1 MGPFSINGLD
11 QLEAIKTRNLT
22 IKALQHQSVLVQA
35 SYLPGNK
42 PIIVYTGIDPQ
53 QHQVQ
58 NIAVPANM
66 SDLFLTEWTKLN
78 CNQLVVLAK
87 VWMRLLFLTRQR
99 PSGVKM
105 RIGGSWWVVKGSTGR
120 WLFCIG
126 GRILWSGSRCNILY
140 ILQLM
145 QECGSALIFF
155 LSRLWAKT
163 GWILHSHAHVWSMC
177 WRWALTFRDMST
189 IL

>member
-1 MGPFSINGLD
+1 MGVGPD
-11 QLEAIKTRNLT
+11 QLPTWK
-22 IKALQHQSVLVQA
+22 QA
-35 SYLPGNK
+35 HYRLHWNR
-42 PIIVYTGIDPQ
+42 
-53 QHQVQ
+53 
-58 NIAVPANM
+58 PATTPSPKYCSTCEYVWPVFNRM
-66 SDLFLTEWTKLN
+66 DKLN